1 MKTKAIKLMR
11 IIVLVQIVLLCL
23 FIESDRRPHNVTNH
37 VQSETGSG
45 SEQTA
50 LDSGNRLASGMPD
63 VLPAAES
70 RNVSSIRTGRPEEE
84 SVLIFFNLFLVFSM
98 LLFLPDGRVWSAIQ
112 SVSMAFRSYAMHQIR
127 ILQLRD
133 GKKKGFFY
141 S

>member
-1 MKTKAIKLMR
+1 MKTKVIKVLK
-11 IIVLVQIVLLCL
+11 IIVLVQIMLLCL
-23 FIESDRRPHNVTNH
+23 FIESDRRSQNVTNY

-45 SEQTA
+45 NGQA
-50 LDSGNRLASGMPD
+50 VLGSGNRLTEGMPD
-63 VLPAAES
+63 VLPVTES
-70 RNVSSIRTGRPEEE
+70 SDISSIRTGRPEEE

-112 SVSMAFRSYAMHQIR
+112 SVSMAFQSYAMHQIR